1 MRIET
6 ARLVLR
12 RWEPDDVD
20 ALFELV
26 TQPDVARWLPYGTRD
41 DASAAI
47 ERYERSF
54 EEHGFGRFAVVDRRT
69 GALVGRVG
77 LMHAPE
83 WSATE
88 VKDEIGWAIAR
99 ERWGEGLASEA
110 ATTAIHDV
118 FDRVGLERIVAWTTP
133 DNVASQRVMEKC
145 GMRQGGSALWK
156 GRAHVWYDVRRG
168 APR

>member
-20 ALFELV
+20 TLFAFV
-26 TQPDVARWLPYGTRD
+26 IQPDIARWLPYGTRD
-41 DASAAI
+41 DAIAAI

-54 EEHGFGRFAVVDRRT
+54 EEHGFGRFAVIDRRT
-69 GALVGRVG
+69 AELVGRVG

-83 WSATE
+83 WSAT
-88 VKDEIGWAIAR
+88 DEIGWAIAR
-99 ERWGEGLASEA
+99 ERWGDGLASEA
-110 ATTAIHDV
+110 AATAIDDA
-118 FDRVGLERIVAWTTP
+118 FDRVGLDRIVAWTTP
-133 DNVASQRVMEKC
+133 DVASQRVMETC
-145 GMRQGGSALWK
+145 GMRQGGSARWK
-156 GRAHVWYDVRRG
+156 GREHVWYDVRRG

>member
-12 RWEPDDVD
+12 RWESDDVD
-20 ALFELV
+20 ALFALV
-26 TQPDVARWLPYGTRD
+26 THPDVARWLPYGTRD
-41 DASAAI
+41 DAIAAI

-54 EEHGFGRFAVVDRRT
+54 EEHGFGRFAVLDRRT
-69 GALVGRVG
+69 GELVGRVG

-88 VKDEIGWAIAR
+88 EKDEIGWAIAR

-110 ATTAIHDV
+110 ATAAIDDA

-133 DNVASQRVMEKC
+133 HNVASRRVMEKC
-145 GMRQGGSALWK
+145 GMRHGGSALWK
-156 GRAHVWYDVRRG
+156 GLPHVWYDIRRG
-168 APR
+168 SAH